1 LFFACSYLEAI
12 WWDVCDIC
20 DISRIRKNWDEWIRW
35 VAVSNFS
42 RKVGFAATMYCVW
55 QEQNSRIFA
64 GISRNSNL
72 VFDQI
77 KGIIH
82 DKLNL
87 MRNVPTTNENIKIQR
102 AWKANNVES

>member
-1 LFFACSYLEAI
+1 
-12 WWDVCDIC
+12 
-20 DISRIRKNWDEWIRW
+20 
-35 VAVSNFS
+35 
-42 RKVGFAATMYCVW
+42 
-55 QEQNSRIFA
+55 
-64 GISRNSNL
+64 L

-87 MRNVPTTNENIKIQR
+87 MRNVPATNENIKIQR